1 MGRAARKLV
10 VEAESDSDDGAPEE
24 VNMAAGR
31 DEAERIRREER
42 ESQKRVLAAAKEK
55 RKKASG
61 PKEGKTKKKQKA
73 ELLAAAAD
81 EADADQEEELT
92 NQQKAS
98 RAVAHGLLDDSIVK
112 FLAAQ
117 EKKVVDIDNSLPEK
131 VEPKEQTEKK
141 KKRRKND
148 SSPSGYTPTSL
159 MTCWNGFKVWLQSQ
173 NYWTENVIIDVTG
186 KKNFLCLNFFRRVKV
201 VVLSSIKPK
210 AASFHSAMEFRRNRL
225 FGEDVHRSLVML
237 PKKVR

>member
-1 MGRAARKLV
+1 M
-10 VEAESDSDDGAPEE
+10 
-24 VNMAAGR
+24 
-31 DEAERIRREER
+31 
-42 ESQKRVLAAAKEK
+42 
-55 RKKASG
+55 
-61 PKEGKTKKKQKA
+61 
-73 ELLAAAAD
+73 
-81 EADADQEEELT
+81 
-92 NQQKAS
+92 
-98 RAVAHGLLDDSIVK
+98 
-112 FLAAQ
+112 
-117 EKKVVDIDNSLPEK
+117 DIDNSLPEK

-237 PKKVR
+237 PKKVRWQVWRKVKAVFILCCYSATWIFMPRCRMACFWLLHDFKYEAWHLLLNGRQ